1 MTDPVTIYLIGGTS
15 DGNAVARRLEEEGCR
30 VVVSVATETGA
41 RLAEG
46 LETETGLKDAEAMA
60 AQAGELAAAAIV
72 DCSHP
77 FALIVSQE
85 AARAAA
91 LAGVPCLRYQRPGVE
106 AAGAVIVDS
115 WEDAVSYLMDRADR
129 ALLTIGT
136 RHLASFA
143 EAGIDFVARVL
154 PVSESVNECVRLGLG
169 PREIMAVCPP
179 FSVEFNRACIRHA
192 GAGILVTKES
202 GPEGGLPEKLEAAA
216 AEGIDV
222 LVVSRPPE
230 AGGVKAFST
239 IDELVAGLEGVLAD
253 GR

>member
-1 MTDPVTIYLIGGTS
+1 MTNATTIYLIGGTS
-15 DGNAVARRLEEEGCR
+15 DANAAARRLEAEGYQ
-30 VVVSVATETGA
+30 VVVSVATETGS

-46 LETETGLKDAEAMA
+46 LKTEAGLKDAETIA
-60 AQAGELAAAAIV
+60 ARAGELGAAAVV

-77 FALIVSQE
+77 FALVVSRE
-85 AARAAA
+85 AARAAQ

-106 AAGAVIVDS
+106 TAGAVVVDS
-115 WEDAVSYLMDRADR
+115 WEAAVNHLMDRADR

-136 RHLASFA
+136 RHLAPFA
-143 EAGIDFVARVL
+143 EAGIDFVARLL
-154 PVSESVNECVRLGLG
+154 PVPESVNECTRLGLG

-192 GAGILVTKES
+192 GANVLVTKES

-239 IDELVAGLEGVLAD
+239 IDELVAGLKEALED